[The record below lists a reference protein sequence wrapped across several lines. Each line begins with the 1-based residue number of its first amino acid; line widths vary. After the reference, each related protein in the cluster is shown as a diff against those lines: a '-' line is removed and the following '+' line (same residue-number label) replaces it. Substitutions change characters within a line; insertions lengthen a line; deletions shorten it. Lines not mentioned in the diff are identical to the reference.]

1 MLAFK
6 AALYTLTI
14 GSAFFFAF
22 WEWKLRR
29 QLTDEA
35 LEQQNESISDYSD
48 VSYGI
53 RREVRRERIMKNLP
67 PEELFKFRVV
77 ASLKFIFV
85 AILIAEVIF
94 LQK

>member
-29 QLTDEA
+29 RLTDEA
-35 LEQQNESISDYSD
+35 LERHTESVSDYSD
-48 VSYGI
+48 ALYGI
-53 RREVRRERIMKNLP
+53 RKETRRHRILKSLP
-67 PEELFKFRVV
+67 PEALFKLRAV
-77 ASLKFIFV
+77 ASFKFLFV
-85 AILIAEVIF
+85 AILIIEVIF
-94 LQK
+94 LQS